1 MTFKHISNN
10 PEERQRIIQ
19 EYCYWNNAFNEDEMQ
34 RLEKYLN
41 TLKLERGFTIAENQ
55 KKNIKKTIRKSKVN
69 FIKVNPE
76 TVWIF
81 ERINFV
87 ISNLNNNFF
96 NFDLNGY
103 NSLQYT
109 VYNASEKGE
118 YGFHM
123 DTFIGN
129 DVPKD
134 MYETRKL
141 SLTFLLNEPNV
152 DFKGGEFQINPG
164 DEKKALS
171 INMKKGDMI
180 LFPSFMIHRVKPV
193 TKGVR
198 KSIVAWVTGPKWR

>member
-1 MTFKHISNN
+1 MSFKFISNN
-10 PEERQRIIQ
+10 PNERQRILQ
-19 EYCYWNNAFNEDEMQ
+19 NYCYWRDAFNKDEMQ

-41 TLKLERGFTIAENQ
+41 TLKL
-55 KKNIKKTIRKSKVN
+55 KKGTTFDEKGEKTTKTKVRKSKVN
-69 FIKVNPE
+69 FIKVNSE
-76 TVWIF
+76 TAWIF
-81 ERINFV
+81 EKINFV
-87 ISNLNNNFF
+87 ISNLNDNFF

-103 NSLQYT
+103 DSLQYT

-123 DTFIGN
+123 DTCMGS
-129 DVPKD
+129 DVPKE

-152 DFKGGEFQINPG
+152 DFEGGEFQMNLG
-164 DEKKALS
+164 QEEKATT

-193 TKGVR
+193 TKGIR
-198 KSIVAWVTGPKWR
+198 KSIVAWVTGPKFR

>member
-1 MTFKHISNN
+1 MSFKFISNN
-10 PEERQRIIQ
+10 PNERQRVLQ
-19 EYCYWNNAFNEDEMQ
+19 NYCYWNDAFNKDEMQ

-41 TLKLERGFTIAENQ
+41 TLKL
-55 KKNIKKTIRKSKVN
+55 KKGTTFNEKGEKTTKTKVRKSKVN

-76 TVWIF
+76 TAWIF
-81 ERINFV
+81 EKINFV
-87 ISNLNNNFF
+87 ISNLNDNFF

-103 NSLQYT
+103 DSLQYT

-123 DTFIGN
+123 DTCMGS

-152 DFKGGEFQINPG
+152 NFIHIEF
-164 DEKKALS
+164 LY
-171 INMKKGDMI
+171 
-180 LFPSFMIHRVKPV
+180 
-193 TKGVR
+193 
-198 KSIVAWVTGPKWR
+198 

>member
-1 MTFKHISNN
+1 MKKITEVKVNKTKISSKANKIN
-10 PEERQRIIQ
+10 
-19 EYCYWNNAFNEDEMQ
+19 
-34 RLEKYLN
+34 L
-41 TLKLERGFTIAENQ
+41 TIAGDNEAVFSLQ
-55 KKNIKKTIRKSKVN
+55 IKDSSSPNK
-69 FIKVNPE
+69 FY
-76 TVWIF
+76 
-81 ERINFV
+81 
-87 ISNLNNNFF
+87 

-103 NSLQYT
+103 DSLQYT

-152 DFKGGEFQINPG
+152 DFKGGEFQINSG
-164 DEKKALS
+164 DEKKAVS